1 MNGAR
6 ARRLATS
13 FILEMRGTARS
24 RRRAGPCVGGFRHGA
39 RAAAARDS
47 CISTKVLFFVIVAPM
62 RNLKSL
68 ILSAAAIL
76 SIGVQTPGAAALPDI
91 YPDPGKA
98 KTDLA
103 AALQTAAANHRRI
116 IVDFGGNWCT
126 DCHVLDGYFHDA
138 TNGPILEAD
147 FLVVHVNIGRMDQN
161 LDLAERY
168 QIPLKKGVPALAVL
182 DSDGRLLYSQR
193 TGEFEAMRRMQSSAV
208 TEFLTQWKPVAP
220 AGNTRSGS

>member
-1 MNGAR
+1 M
-6 ARRLATS
+6 
-13 FILEMRGTARS
+13 
-24 RRRAGPCVGGFRHGA
+24 P
-39 RAAAARDS
+39 
-47 CISTKVLFFVIVAPM
+47 
-62 RNLKSL
+62 NLKSL

-76 SIGVQTPGAAALPDI
+76 SLTVQTPAGAALPDI
-91 YPDPGKA
+91 YPDPGRA

-138 TNGPILEAD
+138 ANRALLEAD
-147 FLVVHVNIGRMDQN
+147 FLLVHVNIGRLDQN

-182 DSDGRLLYSQR
+182 DGDGKLLYSQR
-193 TGEFEAMRRMQSSAV
+193 TGEFEAMRRMQSSTV
-208 TEFLTQWKPVAP
+208 TEFLTQWKPAAP
-220 AGNTRSGS
+220 

>member
-1 MNGAR
+1 
-6 ARRLATS
+6 
-13 FILEMRGTARS
+13 
-24 RRRAGPCVGGFRHGA
+24 
-39 RAAAARDS
+39 
-47 CISTKVLFFVIVAPM
+47 M

-68 ILSAAAIL
+68 ILCAAAIL
-76 SIGVQTPGAAALPDI
+76 SIAVQTPGAAALPDI

-103 AALQTAAANHRRI
+103 DALQSAAANHRRI

-138 TNGPILEAD
+138 ANKPLLEAG
-147 FLVVHVNIGRMDQN
+147 FLLVHVNIGRRDQN

-182 DSDGRLLYSQR
+182 DSDGKLLYSQR
-193 TGEFEAMRRMQSSAV
+193 TGEFEAMRSMQSNTV
-208 TEFLTQWKPVAP
+208 TEFLTQWKPAAP
-220 AGNTRSGS
+220 H